1 VSSASERR
9 PSPPRLS
16 LRVEEAADALGVSV
30 DTFERHIAAEL
41 RVVYVG
47 RVRLYPVPELERWL
61 DRQAAA
67 PVAETGGGS

>member
-1 VSSASERR
+1 VKASSARR
-9 PSPPRLS
+9 PPPPRLS
-16 LRVEEAADALGVSV
+16 LRIEEAADALGVSV
-30 DTFERHIAAEL
+30 DTFERHIASEL

-47 RVRLYPVPELERWL
+47 RVRLYPVPEIERWL